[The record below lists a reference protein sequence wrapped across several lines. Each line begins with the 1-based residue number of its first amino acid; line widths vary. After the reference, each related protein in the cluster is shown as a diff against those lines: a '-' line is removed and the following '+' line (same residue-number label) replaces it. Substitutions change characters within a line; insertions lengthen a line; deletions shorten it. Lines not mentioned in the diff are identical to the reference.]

1 MRNKSGR
8 RFTMLTPPLVYYFAM
23 NKGVAENPKDF
34 VTFRIVSV
42 RYGIIIMMMMMMM
55 MIILLQALNA
65 LPSCLS

>member
-1 MRNKSGR
+1 
-8 RFTMLTPPLVYYFAM
+8 MLTPPLVNYFAM
-23 NKGVAENPKDF
+23 NKCVAENAKDF

-42 RYGIIIMMMMMMM
+42 RYGIIIVMVMMIM